1 MMAGVDS
8 VSGEIV
14 AGAGMVH
21 RRATLEYTSF
31 RGRSTREARPGRRR
45 WCSIVVFDGLIEG
58 ALAVSTFIATPPPI
72 GSEGPWPLY
81 RISLD
86 QYEAMVESG
95 IFTERDRLQLINGM
109 LVAKVTQGDD
119 HCVADD
125 LCRVELSAVLP
136 PGWFVR
142 PGKPVRM
149 PPDGMPEP
157 DEAVMR
163 GSARDYARRKRGTPG
178 AQDVGLI
185 VEVAYTSL
193 AEDRA
198 MVAVYGRNGIPV
210 YWILNLVDRQVEV
223 YSCPQADGYATRT
236 DYQSGQHVPVVLDGA
251 VIGQIAV
258 DDLLP

>member
-1 MMAGVDS
+1 M
-8 VSGEIV
+8 
-14 AGAGMVH
+14 
-21 RRATLEYTSF
+21 
-31 RGRSTREARPGRRR
+31 ST
-45 WCSIVVFDGLIEG
+45 I
-58 ALAVSTFIATPPPI
+58 STTPPPI

-81 RISLD
+81 RLSLD
-86 QYEAMVESG
+86 RYEAMVESG

-119 HCVADD
+119 HYVADD

-142 PGKPVRM
+142 PGKPVKL

-157 DEAVMR
+157 DEAVVR

-185 VEVAYTSL
+185 VEVAYSSL

-198 MVAVYGRNGIPV
+198 MVAVYGRSGISI

-223 YSCPQADGYATRT
+223 YSCPQPDGYATRI
-236 DYQSGQHVPVVLDGA
+236 DYQSDQHVPVVLDGM
-251 VIGQIAV
+251 VFGQIAV
-258 DDLLP
+258 DNLLP

>member
-1 MMAGVDS
+1 
-8 VSGEIV
+8 
-14 AGAGMVH
+14 
-21 RRATLEYTSF
+21 
-31 RGRSTREARPGRRR
+31 
-45 WCSIVVFDGLIEG
+45 
-58 ALAVSTFIATPPPI
+58 VSTISTTPPPI

-81 RISLD
+81 RLSLD
-86 QYEAMVESG
+86 RYEAMVESG

-142 PGKPVRM
+142 PGKPVKL

-157 DEAVMR
+157 DEAVVR

-185 VEVAYTSL
+185 VEVAYSSL

-198 MVAVYGRNGIPV
+198 MVAVYGRSGIPI
-210 YWILNLVDRQVEV
+210 YWILNLVDRLVEV
-223 YSCPQADGYATRT
+223 YSCPQPDGYATRI
-236 DYQSGQHVPVVLDGA
+236 DYQSGQHVPVVLDGMA
-251 VIGQIAV
+251 FGQIAV
-258 DDLLP
+258 DNLLP